1 MDWDNI
7 IKSKK
12 NVRTKDNISIGN
24 VAANYDNY
32 ILVIGG
38 VINKH
43 RYKIPKSSI
52 ESYNGSE
59 IILNIKKYSLKVF
72 TKLINQ
78 NLLKVCLWIFLLK
91 D

>member
-43 RYKIPKSSI
+43 KYKSQNHPS
-52 ESYNGSE
+52 N
-59 IILNIKKYSLKVF
+59 
-72 TKLINQ
+72 LIMV
-78 NLLKVCLWIFLLK
+78 LR
-91 D
+91 